1 MNNTPSSSAQK
12 NAPQVNPVV
21 LTCVV
26 CLCMAAVFLL
36 FLLPADS
43 LVVDLIYQGF

>member
-1 MNNTPSSSAQK
+1 MSNTR
-12 NAPQVNPVV
+12 NRVNRFVIASVIV
-21 LTCVV
+21 LCVIA
-26 CLCMAAVFLL
+26 CTFT

>member
-1 MNNTPSSSAQK
+1 MSNTPTR
-12 NAPQVNPVV
+12 VNPVV

-26 CLCMAAVFLL
+26 VLCVIACTLT
-36 FLLPADS
+36 FLLPGDS